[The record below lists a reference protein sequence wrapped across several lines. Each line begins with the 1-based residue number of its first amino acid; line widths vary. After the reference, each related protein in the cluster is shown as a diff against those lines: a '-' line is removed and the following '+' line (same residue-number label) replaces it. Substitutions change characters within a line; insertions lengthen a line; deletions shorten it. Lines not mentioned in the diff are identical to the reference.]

1 MSLYTYTYI
10 YIYQLTCKHEQK
22 MLVPMRG
29 HSPHDHRWD
38 EAVWVKGEIP
48 LGLMEKLDIYV
59 DALWNATAIICVVRY
74 LFYL

>member
-1 MSLYTYTYI
+1 MEKLEPLYI
-10 YIYQLTCKHEQK
+10 YIYTNSCKHEQK

-48 LGLMEKLDIYV
+48 PGPHGK
-59 DALWNATAIICVVRY
+59 A
-74 LFYL
+74 